1 MGVLLKHSGLRILH
15 CQCWGL
21 CHGGG
26 MNSIHGLGTSTC
38 YGGSQKKKKKEKKE
52 KRKNKL
58 GTKEEGQVRRARV
71 QNRLQMPL
79 KNMKMSVLTLKDLA
93 G

>member
-1 MGVLLKHSGLRILH
+1 MSVLWLVSLLWHEFDPWPGNFHML
-15 CQCWGL
+15 WGQ
-21 CHGGG
+21 
-26 MNSIHGLGTSTC
+26 S
-38 YGGSQKKKKKEKKE
+38 KKKKKEKKE

-58 GTKEEGQVRRARV
+58 GTKEEGQVRRARL